1 MATFAEKV
9 MADPP
14 QQLAGWE
21 LELVRRALAAGQF
34 GALPREPV
42 VWPEPVPT
50 RAEDLARLEYVPPP
64 RQAVPARTF
73 EEEAAVRLALENRH
87 QADMARRRALADLS
101 AQVRSQLESDRR
113 FSDPAEPYWRCH
125 VEAVGGVGDSGCFP
139 LLVRAASAEQA
150 ADRYSD
156 LMGLTGGHKAALGN
170 ERGQRQQLAVVPYAE
185 PAA

>member
-1 MATFAEKV
+1 M
-9 MADPP
+9 
-14 QQLAGWE
+14 
-21 LELVRRALAAGQF
+21 
-34 GALPREPV
+34 
-42 VWPEPVPT
+42 
-50 RAEDLARLEYVPPP
+50 
-64 RQAVPARTF
+64 
-73 EEEAAVRLALENRH
+73 RLALKNWDD
-87 QADMARRRALADLS
+87 ADMARRRALADLT

-113 FSDPAEPYWRCH
+113 FNDPAEPYWRCH